1 MKKLFPIVVLLLVGL
16 LTEVSAQSFQVIV
29 NEASAVSSISKDD
42 LSNIFL
48 KKQSKWNDG
57 SAVTPVDLN
66 ARSAVREA
74 FSQEVHG
81 RGVGA
86 IRSYW
91 QQAAF
96 SGAGTAPLE
105 RSSDADVIAFVKST
119 PGAVGYISADTD
131 AAGVKVLSIN

>member
-1 MKKLFPIVVLLLVGL
+1 MKKLYPIILLLVVAL
-16 LTEVSAQSFQVIV
+16 VTEVSAQSFQVIV
-29 NEASAVSSISKDD
+29 NEGNSVSSISKSD
-42 LSNIFL
+42 LSDIFL
-48 KKQSKWNDG
+48 KKSTKWEDG

-105 RSSDADVIAFVKST
+105 RSSDADVITFVKST